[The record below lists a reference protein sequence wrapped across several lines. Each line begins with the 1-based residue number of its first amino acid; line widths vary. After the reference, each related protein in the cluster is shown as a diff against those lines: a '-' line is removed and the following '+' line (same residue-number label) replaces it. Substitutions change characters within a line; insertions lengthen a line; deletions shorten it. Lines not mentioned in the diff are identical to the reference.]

1 MNSRERF
8 LETICYGD
16 PDRAPLLEE
25 GFRKKVVQTWR
36 RAAGLPGDFDP
47 QIFFGFDKR
56 EEIPLELE
64 PGINLAALAGKKNG
78 LKKLQNLLDP
88 DDPKRFPKKW
98 KKKLKSWESREFI
111 LMLRVHPGFFLSLGV
126 EDWRSFSDV
135 TYLVKDDPEFVRQAL
150 VMHGEFAARAAE
162 KILRRTEIDAAI
174 FSEPI
179 GCNFGPLISPR
190 MYREYMLPALEPVM
204 DTLRRYGVETI
215 IFRTYANTRVLLP
228 LMFEAGMTCLWAV
241 ERDMDSMDY
250 LDIRRAFGQG
260 LRLIGG
266 FDRDILRMGKDHIRR
281 EFDINIPPLLEDGGF
296 LPMLDGRIRED
307 IPFENY
313 LYYRRCLGELTGLP
327 LPESFSRT
335 E

>member
-8 LETICYGD
+8 LETIRYGD
-16 PDRAPLLEE
+16 PDRPPLLEE
-25 GFRKKVVQTWR
+25 GLRKKVVKTWR
-36 RAAGLPGDFDP
+36 RTAGLPGDFDP
-47 QIFFGFDKR
+47 QDFFGFDKR

-64 PGINLAALAGKKNG
+64 PGINLAELAGKKNR
-78 LKKLQNLLDP
+78 LKTLRNLLDP

-98 KKKLKSWESREFI
+98 EKKLKSWESREFI

-126 EDWRSFSDV
+126 EDWQSFSDV
-135 TYLVKDDPEFVRQAL
+135 TCLVKDDPKFVRQAL

-228 LMFEAGMTCLWAV
+228 FMLEAGMTCLWAV
-241 ERDMDSMDY
+241 ERDMETMDY
-250 LDIRRAFGQG
+250 LDIRRVFGQG

-266 FDRDILRMGKDHIRR
+266 FDRDILRMGKDHIRL
-281 EFDINIPPLLEDGGF
+281 ELDNNIPPLLEDGGF

-327 LPESFSRT
+327 LPESYIGT